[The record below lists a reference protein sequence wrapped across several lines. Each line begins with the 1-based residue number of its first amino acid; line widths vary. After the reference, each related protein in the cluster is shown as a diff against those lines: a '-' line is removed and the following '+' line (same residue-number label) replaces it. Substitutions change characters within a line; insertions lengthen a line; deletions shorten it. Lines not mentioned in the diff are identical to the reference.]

1 MSDLSTSSAITIS
14 FATPED
20 VPAIVQL
27 IHALADYEKLTHEV
41 TGNAVDLTEHLFGDH
56 AHIETL
62 IARVDDVA
70 VGFALFFHNYS
81 TFLMKPGIYL
91 EDLFVVPEYRGRGS
105 GKLLL
110 QRLGQLALER
120 DCGRLEWNVL
130 DWNQPAIDFYER
142 MGAEIKPEWQLC
154 RVTGRAL
161 TELAS
166 R

>member
-1 MSDLSTSSAITIS
+1 MSDFSTPSAITIS

-27 IHALADYEKLTHEV
+27 IHALADYEKLAHEV
-41 TGNAVDLTEHLFGDH
+41 TGNAAELNEHLFGDR

-62 IARVDDVA
+62 IARVDDVP

-91 EDLFVVPEYRGRGS
+91 EDLFVAPEYRGQGI

-110 QRLGQLALER
+110 QRLGKLALER

-130 DWNQPAIDFYER
+130 DWNQPAIDFYAR

-154 RVTGRAL
+154 RVTGSAL
-161 TELAS
+161 TELAHC
-166 R
+166 